1 MCMACEMGEEE
12 RLWALVEI
20 ISTGKLPDGH
30 TLDDLR
36 AMGLPLPGEI
46 YREEQKDGTIVIKQR
61 SPKEIAALKSKK
73 TKAKNTKS
81 KASFVCDTPQ

>member
-1 MCMACEMGEEE
+1 MCMACEMGEQE
-12 RLWALVEI
+12 RLWELVEI
-20 ISTGKLPDGH
+20 ISTGKLPDEH

-61 SPKEIAALKSKK
+61 SPKEIAALQSKK
-73 TKAKNTKS
+73 T
-81 KASFVCDTPQ
+81 FVCDTPQK

>member
-1 MCMACEMGEEE
+1 MCMACEQGDQD

-36 AMGLPLPGEI
+36 AMGLPLPGEL
-46 YREEQKDGTIVIKQR
+46 YREEQKDGTDMIKQR
-61 SPKEIAALKSKK
+61 SPKEIAALK
-73 TKAKNTKS
+73 KNN
-81 KASFVCDTPQ
+81 AFVCDTPQ